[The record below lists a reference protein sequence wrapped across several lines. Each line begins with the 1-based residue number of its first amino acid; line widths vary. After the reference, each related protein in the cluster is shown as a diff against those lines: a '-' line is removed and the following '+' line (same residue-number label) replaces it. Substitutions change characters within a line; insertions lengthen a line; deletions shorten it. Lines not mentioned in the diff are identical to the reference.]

1 MKLIISA
8 FRAENDAAT
17 NAMRTT
23 ELVRMVMSAGY
34 TPELAIGHWKGE
46 REIAVIVRGSDSIA
60 SLVACGQRWMR
71 AFEQQCCYL
80 EFDGAGSVVYNG
92 HQPDGVVVKYAE
104 LRKSL
109 GRELTTLCATWQGPM
124 PDCYTETLDGRM
136 IVAKEGL

>member
-34 TPELAIGHWKGE
+34 TPELAIGHWKGQ

-60 SLVACGQRWMR
+60 SLMACGQRWMK
-71 AFEQQCCYL
+71 AFMQECCYL
-80 EFDGAGSVVYNG
+80 EFDGQGSRVDCNVL
-92 HQPDGVVVKYAE
+92 PDGTIIKG
-104 LRKSL
+104 LCRHSL